1 VPVHPRH
8 RDDVG
13 IGTVVIGKWNGV
25 LELLIITIV
34 DRTRF
39 YPPCVRFEALNDII
53 DLSVVRSCNRQQV
66 GFHHDVELDHG
77 RPSCGRRGKLVG
89 CIESVCELEFV

>member
-1 VPVHPRH
+1 MHPRH

-25 LELLIITIV
+25 LELLIIIV

-39 YPPCVRFEALNDII
+39 PLRAIRI
-53 DLSVVRSCNRQQV
+53 
-66 GFHHDVELDHG
+66 
-77 RPSCGRRGKLVG
+77 
-89 CIESVCELEFV
+89 